1 VDGGSSTFA
10 SSGTFFMI
18 FFLPVNQRYSTYS
31 VQKFGGTTKTGRHRS
46 GRLLKNSVK
55 LGKNQKIRSKRTG
68 DDRGIVKLGTPINRL
83 VWSINRSFSQKTGVV
98 ISRQFVTET
107 DHFLLKIGKWNEK
120 TVKNNDT
127 TSTKFVHTNSL

>member
-55 LGKNQKIRSKRTG
+55 LGKNQKIRSKRTRDDKSTGLVDKSVVFSENRRG
-68 DDRGIVKLGTPINRL
+68 D
-83 VWSINRSFSQKTGVV
+83 F
-98 ISRQFVTET
+98 
-107 DHFLLKIGKWNEK
+107 
-120 TVKNNDT
+120 
-127 TSTKFVHTNSL
+127 